1 MGISRTAVPLLFI
14 LILSCAP
21 LPAPQPSWTFE
32 KGAIRIGYRADP
44 MLNAYD
50 GAAHTVVL
58 AVYQLTGP
66 EMFSDVSKTREGILS
81 LLEGKKF
88 DGSVVGYGT
97 WIIQPGQEGVI
108 RLDRSD
114 NARWVGIVAGYYDLA
129 PDRVTAALSIPV
141 VTKTTGV
148 FRKRT
153 TVKISPLLIDL
164 PLGNNGIQRVG
175 KHS

>member
-14 LILSCAP
+14 LLFSCAP
-21 LPAPQPSWTFE
+21 RPVPQPSWTFE
-32 KGAIRIGYRADP
+32 TGAIRIGYRADP

-58 AVYQLTGP
+58 AVFQLTGP
-66 EMFSDVSKTREGILS
+66 ETFSDIAKTPDGIRS

-88 DGSVVGYGT
+88 DESVVGFGSY
-97 WIIQPGQEGVI
+97 IIQPGQEGAI
-108 RLDRSD
+108 RLDRSE
-114 NARWVGIVAGYYDLA
+114 NGRWVGIVAGYYDLS
-129 PDRVTAALSIPV
+129 PDRVTATFSVPV
-141 VTKTTGV
+141 VTKTKGV

-153 TVKISPLLIDL
+153 TVKVSPLLIDL